1 MATATTAVPVAS
13 ATAGGAAVGSGNM
26 NVSLYVG
33 DLEENVVEGQL
44 YDLFGQVGTV
54 LSVRVCRDQNKR
66 SSLGYAYVN
75 YSNYQDAAHAK
86 EMFNFT
92 PINGRIMFSQRD
104 PIIRRTGYANVFI
117 KNLDP
122 AIDNKALYD
131 IFAAFGNV
139 LSCKVATDRNG
150 QAKGFGYVQFENDEA
165 AQNAIKRLNGML
177 INDKQVYVGRHVRR
191 QERVPANVTP
201 KFTNVYVKNLSETT
215 SDEDLKKVF
224 GTYGTITSVVVMKD
238 QNGKS
243 RCFGFVNFQSPD
255 AAAAAVEKLNGM
267 KNDDKTWYVGRAQRK
282 AEREAEL
289 KAKFEQERTSRYEK
303 LQAANLYLKN
313 LDDSI
318 DTEKLK
324 ELFSEFGTITS
335 CKVMLDPQGVSKGS
349 GFVAFSTPEEAS
361 KALNA
366 MNGKMIGKKPLY
378 VAVAQRKEER
388 KARLQSYFAQLRTQ
402 GAMSPLASGFPG
414 YHSGPHRLDPQ
425 QLYYG
430 QGSPGL
436 LHPQPA
442 GYGYQQ
448 QLIPG
453 IRPGVTPNY
462 IMPYNLQ
469 RQQGQPG
476 QRMGVRRGGNS
487 QQMLQQQV
495 LHRNNNEGL
504 GYMGNARDGVD
515 QSTVTQSVVGP
526 VLPLPYGVSRMPV
539 NSVEVQRP
547 NPVHI
552 STLISALAS
561 ASPRERNKACSIL
574 SIYND
579 WSCCYTRLNIYNG
592 WSVKMLGEQLYPLVQ
607 GFEPEHAR
615 KVTGMLLEMDQTEV
629 LHLIESPD
637 ALKEKVEE
645 AMAVLRDS
653 AAGESD
659 ASKELVIGTD

>member
-1 MATATTAVPVAS
+1 
-13 ATAGGAAVGSGNM
+13 
-26 NVSLYVG
+26 
-33 DLEENVVEGQL
+33 
-44 YDLFGQVGTV
+44 
-54 LSVRVCRDQNKR
+54 
-66 SSLGYAYVN
+66 
-75 YSNYQDAAHAK
+75 
-86 EMFNFT
+86 
-92 PINGRIMFSQRD
+92 
-104 PIIRRTGYANVFI
+104 
-117 KNLDP
+117 
-122 AIDNKALYD
+122 
-131 IFAAFGNV
+131 
-139 LSCKVATDRNG
+139 
-150 QAKGFGYVQFENDEA
+150 
-165 AQNAIKRLNGML
+165 
-177 INDKQVYVGRHVRR
+177 
-191 QERVPANVTP
+191 
-201 KFTNVYVKNLSETT
+201 
-215 SDEDLKKVF
+215 
-224 GTYGTITSVVVMKD
+224 
-238 QNGKS
+238 
-243 RCFGFVNFQSPD
+243 
-255 AAAAAVEKLNGM
+255 
-267 KNDDKTWYVGRAQRK
+267 
-282 AEREAEL
+282 
-289 KAKFEQERTSRYEK
+289 
-303 LQAANLYLKN
+303 
-313 LDDSI
+313 
-318 DTEKLK
+318 
-324 ELFSEFGTITS
+324 
-335 CKVMLDPQGVSKGS
+335 MLDPQGVSKGS

-561 ASPRERNKACSIL
+561 ASPRERNK
-574 SIYND
+574 
-579 WSCCYTRLNIYNG
+579 
-592 WSVKMLGEQLYPLVQ
+592 MLGEQLYPLVQ